1 MVRRPQR
8 TVIFSVRA
16 KIVPGDL
23 LLVGV
28 GVRMLVLRGVR
39 AVGVLVAWSYVSVP
53 NV

>member
-8 TVIFSVRA
+8 TVIFSVSA
-16 KIVPGDL
+16 EIVAGNL

-28 GVRMLVLRGVR
+28 GVRMLVLRGMR
-39 AVGVLVAWSYVSVP
+39 AVGVLVAWSYVSVT